1 MFEIKGVDVSNHN
14 GKIDWETLSK
24 EIDFAI
30 IRAGYSH
37 TTDVSFSRNI
47 SEANKYN
54 IKVGVYWFS
63 YALSSTEAKEEA
75 KACLAAIRKYKID
88 LPVYFDFEYE
98 SENYG
103 KKKAVYYSGE
113 DIRKI
118 TRAFCET
125 IKEGGYT
132 AGVYTNVDYINR
144 AYKPM
149 LNEYPIWLAQ
159 WGGRKSYNCAM
170 WQYTSAGRVKGIQG
184 YVDRDILYINEAKN
198 SVDNK
203 NKNDAV
209 QKAIEVYGKIYE
221 VLADKIL
228 KGEYGNGDERKKKLQ
243 AKGYDYSFAQAI
255 VNAKLGIK

>member
-1 MFEIKGVDVSNHN
+1 MIEIKGVDVSNHN

-37 TTDVSFSRNI
+37 TTDVSFNRNI

-54 IKVGVYWFS
+54 VKVGIYWFS

-75 KACLAAIRKYKID
+75 KACLAAIQKYKVD
-88 LPVYFDFEYE
+88 LPVYFDFEYD
-98 SENYG
+98 SENYA
-103 KKKAVYYSGE
+103 KKIAVFYTGE

-159 WGGRKSYNCAM
+159 WGDRKSYSCAM

-184 YVDRDILYINEAKN
+184 YVDRDILYLEEAEKTEKGVSN
-198 SVDNK
+198 LLQNVIDK
-203 NKNDAV
+203 YAAKYIEIAND
-209 QKAIEVYGKIYE
+209 ILSGK
-221 VLADKIL
+221 
-228 KGEYGNGDERKKKLQ
+228 YGNGEERKRNLK
-243 AKGYDYSFAQAI
+243 AKGYDASFAQAI
-255 VNAKLGIK
+255 VNAMLGIK